1 MTSVNKQEYMEGA
14 SVIAPN
20 WEGKTIL
27 IGEDELVNLKLLEM
41 ILVKTKAKIL
51 HGSSGLEV
59 LSIFRNNPDIS
70 IILMDIKM
78 PEMDGIEAAQNIRK
92 INPGIPII
100 AQTAYALEEEKTRC
114 AEAGFSAYVTKPIN
128 RKELL
133 ALIQSFF

>member
-1 MTSVNKQEYMEGA
+1 MEGA
-14 SVIAPN
+14 PVTTPN

-51 HGSSGLEV
+51 HGSSGVEV
-59 LSIFRNNPDIS
+59 LALFQNNPQIS
-70 IILMDIKM
+70 VILMDIKM
-78 PEMDGIEAAQNIRK
+78 PEMDGIEAAQQIRK
-92 INPGIPII
+92 ISPKVPII
-100 AQTAYALEEEKTRC
+100 AQTAYALEEEKSRC
-114 AEAGFSAYVTKPIN
+114 VEAGFSGYVTKPIN